1 MADIDKVYNRRELET
16 AFGFSQSVRAGPF
29 LFLSGCVSWDADG
42 NPLHVGDLEGQ
53 VDAIYTEIEATL
65 KVSGLDPNDIVKETV
80 FCRDIDALMATNAR
94 RLQFYQRTTPPAS
107 TWVQVE
113 RLAHPDLLLEVEV
126 IAFINR

>member
-1 MADIDKVYNRRELET
+1 MADIDKAYNHRDLER
-16 AFGFSQSVRAGPF
+16 AFGFSQSVAAGPF

-42 NPLHVGDLEGQ
+42 TPLHVGNLEGQ
-53 VDAIYTEIEATL
+53 VEAIYAEIEATL

-80 FCRDIDALMATNAR
+80 FCRDIDALMAAQAH
-94 RLQFYQRTTPPAS
+94 RLRFYELTTPPAS

-126 IAFINR
+126 IAFRNR